1 MSLFQ
6 ILTADLLKI
15 FAQNIIQHNTAAF
28 LYCFLLHT
36 VSESRDK
43 KFFANCPKKKPQQNK
58 HKTQKIQNPYTITPM
73 FWSTYFQTQ
82 FIALD
87 EVE

>member
-43 KFFANCPKKKPQQNK
+43 KFFAKCPKKNPNK
-58 HKTQKIQNPYTITPM
+58 TNTKLKKFKTHTP
-73 FWSTYFQTQ
+73 
-82 FIALD
+82 
-87 EVE
+87 